1 MNPHENQY
9 QPYGSQMYREESMLA
24 ISQQHMGGPQKK
36 YLIVDV
42 IDTGIGISKKAQ
54 EMLFKEFIKLGEHN
68 SIN

>member
-1 MNPHENQY
+1 
-9 QPYGSQMYREESMLA
+9 MYREESMLA